1 MKPTTRVSIGGLAFN
16 LEEDAYRVLDDYLK
30 ALRRHFENNP
40 ESGEIISDIE
50 FRLSELLQMRV
61 NSVDGVVSMSDAL
74 DIIKIM
80 GSPKDFEDATSD
92 DIYTEEGAPK
102 KSFATTGQPGD
113 ETQDYFKKRLYRDT
127 SNKLLGGVC
136 SGLGHYFRIDA
147 TVMRLIFTGIFLLLF
162 FFTHRGPSSMAIVVV
177 YCILW
182 VVMPAAR
189 SFKQKLSMTGS
200 DPSILNIEEDRT
212 QGTPRRYK
220 GSALASALGILVN
233 IFIGILAAI
242 LLILIIATIVFFV
255 WLHFDT
261 AVFGLNNYLILLG
274 LDSVNMKIAFLLS
287 SLLPLIGLFWLMV
300 KVLKRSPFTGQT
312 LISFVIVFVIWLG
325 ASIYMGNV
333 GFKFGMNHRHN
344 AESVEKINVN
354 TNSDSLYVKL
364 GQEYLNAESQPNNPF
379 VLYRNSVD
387 NRELCV
393 VPYIQIRED
402 STLTDYVIEI
412 YKKDFAENE
421 MAAKRKAEN
430 LKISYVL
437 TDSLLTINP
446 QWYNSDKPWNMESFK
461 IIIKAP
467 QKKKVIREY
476 PLNERYGFRNTHI
489 KINGYDYY
497 RYHNNYFIN

>member
-61 NSVDGVVSMSDAL
+61 NSADGVVSMSDAL

-80 GSPKDFEDATSD
+80 GSPKDFEDATSED
-92 DIYTEEGAPK
+92 NFTEEGAPQK
-102 KSFATTGQPGD
+102 TFASANQSN
-113 ETQDYFKKRLYRDT
+113 EESYFKKKLYRDT

-147 TVMRLIFTGIFLLLF
+147 TIMRLIFTGIFLLLF

-189 SFKQKLSMTGS
+189 SFTQKLSMTGS
-200 DPSILNIEEDRT
+200 DPSILNIEEDRAQT
-212 QGTPRRYK
+212 SSRRYK

-233 IFIGILAAI
+233 IFVGICAAI
-242 LLILIIATIVFFV
+242 LLIMIIAMVVSFV

-261 AVFGLNNYLILLG
+261 SIFGLNNYLILIG
-274 LDSVNMKIAFLLS
+274 LDSANIKIAFLLT
-287 SLLPLIGLFWLMV
+287 SLIPFIGLFWLMV
-300 KVLKRSPFTGQT
+300 KILTRSPFTGQT
-312 LISFVIVFVIWLG
+312 LISFVVVFVLWLG
-325 ASIYMGNV
+325 ASIYLGNV
-333 GFKFGMNHRHN
+333 GFKFGLNHRHN
-344 AESVEKINVN
+344 AESVETININ
-354 TNSDSLYVKL
+354 TASDSLYVKL
-364 GQEYLNAESQPNNPF
+364 GQEYLEAESQPNNPL
-379 VLYRNSVD
+379 VLYRGSAD
-387 NRELCV
+387 QRDLCV
-393 VPYIQIRED
+393 LPYVKIRED
-402 STLTDYVIEI
+402 STLTNYVIEV

-446 QWYNSDKPWNMESFK
+446 QWYNSDKPWNMESFE

-467 QKKKVIREY
+467 SKKKVIREY
-476 PLNERYGFRNTHI
+476 PLNERYEFRNIHF

-497 RYHNNYFIN
+497 NYHNNSFIN